1 MPTFRHKE
9 VMRMLTTTGVTLL
22 TLVAAAVV
30 FFSIKN
36 RQG

>member
-1 MPTFRHKE
+1 MPNFRKKE

-22 TLVAAAVV
+22 TLVAVAVV